1 MYQSNFLSIYPPS
14 YLKSEHAVNLHHY
27 SRLKVAFNVGL
38 IALLVKAR
46 LLQFVVED
54 DVDTRDRA
62 VLTALGR
69 FLCRGVG
76 PK

>member
-14 YLKSEHAVNLHHY
+14 YLKSEHTVNRHHY
-27 SRLKVAFNVGL
+27 SRLKVAFDVGL
-38 IALLVKAR
+38 VPLLVKAC

-54 DVDTRDRA
+54 DVDPRDRA